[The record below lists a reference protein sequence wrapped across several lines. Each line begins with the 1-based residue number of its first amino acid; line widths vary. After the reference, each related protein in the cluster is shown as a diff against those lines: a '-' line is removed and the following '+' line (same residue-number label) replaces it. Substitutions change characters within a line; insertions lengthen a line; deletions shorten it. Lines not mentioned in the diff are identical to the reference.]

1 VNIWKT
7 ALGAAMCA
15 GLLIAVACGGGGDE
29 KTIDLGDGDEVT
41 LGTDLPD
48 DFPDDFPV
56 YDGAD
61 LQGAVQGEQD
71 GIQGIVATWTSGDDF
86 SDISAYYED
95 AFQEGPWI
103 SDTKGSAGGST
114 YWSVT
119 DGGDQVGYIIVSQG
133 DEVTIVATVGDD
145 PNVQS
150 GSGDDDGSSDD
161 GGSDGSDD
169 GSSDDGSSDDGSSD
183 GGSDDDGGSSDDV
196 SLDLPDEVEP
206 PDGYPSDRVPLPD
219 DIRVTAA
226 NSFSAN
232 GQDTYIVG
240 FYTKDSAK
248 DIGDFYKGEL
258 EGQGFTQSF
267 QTSDANGTYATYS
280 ENSDGTGLIVAISV
294 NESATE
300 GYREGVVQVTT
311 S

>member
-7 ALGAAMCA
+7 AVGAAICA
-15 GLLIAVACGGGGDE
+15 GLLIGVACGGGGGE
-29 KTIDLGDGDEVT
+29 KTIDLGDGNEVT
-41 LGTDLPD
+41 LDTDLPG

-86 SDISAYYED
+86 DDVAAYYD
-95 AFQEGPWI
+95 SAFEEGPWI
-103 SDTKGSAGGST
+103 SDIKGTAGGST

-119 DGGDQVGYIIVSQG
+119 DGGDQVGYVAVSSG

-145 PNVQS
+145 PNASS
-150 GSGDDDGSSDD
+150 GSDDDGTDDGSSDD
-161 GGSDGSDD
+161 GGSDGSGD
-169 GSSDDGSSDDGSSD
+169 GSSDDGSSDDG
-183 GGSDDDGGSSDDV
+183 GSDDEA
-196 SLDLPDEVEP
+196 SLDLPDEVDP
-206 PDGYPSDRVPLPD
+206 PDGYPTDRVPLAD

-226 NSFSAN
+226 NSYSAN
-232 GQDTYIVG
+232 GQTTYIVG
-240 FYTKDSAK
+240 FYTKDTA
-248 DIGDFYKGEL
+248 DEIGDFYKSEL
-258 EGQGFTQSF
+258 EGKGFTQSF
-267 QTSDANGTYATYS
+267 QTTDATGVYATYA
-280 ENSDGTGLIVAISV
+280 ENTDGTGMIVAISV